1 MTYDEQHGPCVS
13 QASSIWVV
21 LGLSKGTFRVKI
33 LTDRVRLLIAVF
45 VLTAIV
51 CAALALSSIG
61 TKEQPLVKARAAAGA
76 SSVTAVITPMP
87 DEVSNG
93 TWSTLDASNSTESA
107 AGSIITEYKWDII
120 YKGIQN
126 TTFAKREIFKF
137 RDLGLYR
144 IILTVTDDLGNS
156 SQAFTAVY
164 SIIDSDGDSLPDW
177 WEMKYLHIL
186 NQTAIGDFD
195 HDGYNNIEEYAA
207 GTDPTVKNGHPGLLE
222 ELADNWMYLV
232 AIAAAVVVALIILLP
247 RMKRKQNAE
256 VKRKIEAA
264 IEIERALET
273 DK

>member
-1 MTYDEQHGPCVS
+1 MTYDEEHGPCVS

-21 LGLSKGTFRVKI
+21 LRLSKGTSRVKI

-51 CAALALSSIG
+51 YAALALSSIE
-61 TKEQPLVKARAAAGA
+61 TKEQPPVEARAAADA
-76 SSVTAVITPMP
+76 STITAVITPLP

-93 TWSTLDASNSTESA
+93 TWSTLDASMSNDTT
-107 AGSIITEYKWDII
+107 GIITNYTWDII
-120 YKGIQN
+120 YKGVQK
-126 TTFAKREIFKF
+126 TTFAKSEVFKF

-144 IILTVTDDLGNS
+144 IILTVTDNHGNT

-164 SIIDSDGDSLPDW
+164 SILDSDGDSLPDW
-177 WEMKYLHIL
+177 WEMKYFMNL
-186 NQTAIGDFD
+186 NQTATGDSEP
-195 HDGYNNIEEYAA
+195 DGYNNIGEYAA
-207 GTDPTVKNGHPGLLE
+207 GTDPTVKDSRPGLVE
-222 ELADNWMYLV
+222 ALADNWMYLV

-256 VKRKIEAA
+256 VKKKIEAA
-264 IEIERALET
+264 LEIERALEA

>member
-1 MTYDEQHGPCVS
+1 
-13 QASSIWVV
+13 
-21 LGLSKGTFRVKI
+21 VKI
-33 LTDRVRLLIAVF
+33 LTGRARLLITVL

-61 TKEQPLVKARAAAGA
+61 TKEQPSVKASAAAGT
-76 SSVTAVITPMP
+76 SSVTAVITPLP

-93 TWSTLDASNSTESA
+93 TWSTLDASMSNDT
-107 AGSIITEYKWDII
+107 AGTITNYTWDIF
-120 YKGIQN
+120 YKGIQT
-126 TTFAKREIFKF
+126 TTFAKMQDFKF
-137 RDLGLYR
+137 RELGLYR
-144 IILTVTDDLGNS
+144 IILTVTDDRGNT

-164 SIIDSDGDSLPDW
+164 SILDSNGNSLPDW
-177 WEMKYLHIL
+177 WEMKYFKNL
-186 NQTAIGDFD
+186 NQTATGDFD
-195 HDGYNNIEEYAA
+195 HDGYNNLEEFAA
-207 GTDPTVKNGHPGLLE
+207 GTDPTVKNSRPGLVR

>member
-1 MTYDEQHGPCVS
+1 
-13 QASSIWVV
+13 
-21 LGLSKGTFRVKI
+21 VKI

-45 VLTAIV
+45 VLTTIV

-61 TKEQPLVKARAAAGA
+61 TKEKPSVKARAAADTSA
-76 SSVTAVITPMP
+76 ITAVITPLP

-93 TWSTLDASNSTESA
+93 TWSTLDASMSNDT
-107 AGSIITEYKWDII
+107 AGTITEYKWDII
-120 YKGIQN
+120 YKGVQT
-126 TTFAKREIFKF
+126 TTFAKMEVFKF
-137 RDLGLYR
+137 RDLGLYE
-144 IILTVTDDLGNS
+144 IILTVTDDHGNT

-177 WEMKYLHIL
+177 WEMKYFTNL
-186 NQTAIGDFD
+186 NQTATGDFD
-195 HDGYNNIEEYAA
+195 HDGYNNLEEYAA
-207 GTDPTVKNGHPGLLE
+207 GQDPTVKNGRPGLVE

-256 VKRKIEAA
+256 VKKKIEAA
-264 IEIERALET
+264 LEIERALEA